1 MDPSEL
7 DREVRAELRPLAKT
21 LADAIARRLIMVGEL
36 LDVAP
41 EDALAHALAAR
52 QGAPRIGAVREAVG
66 LAAYRNGDWRLA
78 ISELRAHQRISG
90 RQTHLAVIADCER
103 GLGRPERA
111 IDMFR
116 ALDPKQ
122 VTRDEYTELLIVAA
136 GARRDTGQLE
146 AAAAMLQVP
155 ALRTGP
161 AQTWVAR
168 LRYAY
173 ADTLVALG
181 REDEAKEWFRQ
192 ALDADPEGQTDAAER
207 LLELEGVYLE
217 DDDLEPDTEGEEPE
231 SAPVEVAPEPPVV
244 AEPKA
249 GPEPSADAEAGA
261 KPEVEPEGSAESGPA
276 EEAAPDEPAGESEP
290 AGAGDDA
297 TREVGPA
304 NGGASGAA
312 RDSADR
318 DPHEVAP
325 Q

>member
-1 MDPSEL
+1 MPPPETGVPVPHDVDPADL
-7 DREVRAELRPLAKT
+7 DREARAELRPLAKS

-66 LAAYRNGDWRLA
+66 LAAYRAGDWRLA

-103 GLGRPERA
+103 GMGRPERA
-111 IDMFR
+111 IDMYR
-116 ALDPKQ
+116 AIDPKQ
-122 VTRDEYTELLIVAA
+122 VSRDEYTELLIVAA
-136 GARRDTGQLE
+136 GARRDMGQLE

-173 ADTLVALG
+173 ADTLLALG
-181 REDEAKEWFRQ
+181 RDDEAKEWFRR
-192 ALDADPEGQTDAAER
+192 ALDADPEGQIDAAER

-217 DDDLEPDTEGEEPE
+217 DDDLEPDTEGDEPDPAPAETGRE
-231 SAPVEVAPEPPVV
+231 SRVEA
-244 AEPKA
+244 
-249 GPEPSADAEAGA
+249 
-261 KPEVEPEGSAESGPA
+261 EPEGDAGSGPA
-276 EEAAPDEPAGESEP
+276 AEAAQDERV
-290 AGAGDDA
+290 DDA
-297 TREVGPA
+297 A
-304 NGGASGAA
+304 AGASGADA
-312 RDSADR
+312 TPGNGTSNGAAPAVRDTADR